1 MAYLLLCHK
10 NPKQINIFINQLL
23 RYGDCD
29 IYIHMDIKSK
39 SLCNQIKKNERVH
52 CFSKYNV
59 RWGSFEIVLAG
70 LYLMKKAIDS
80 NNTYTHFYFGT
91 GQDLLV
97 KNGLY
102 DYLGQ
107 SSADAFIHIKGEIT
121 NNNRAAAR
129 YLISW
134 PKKLM
139 IRDDWHPYR
148 FIRIAIQL
156 LCSVGIKTYPNKEK
170 LLQTPKFYEGHTWF
184 IAKNEVIKYIVD
196 YCSEHKDYVNY
207 WKNSLAS
214 DLMFFQT
221 IIMNSPYKDN
231 LEDELMYVNF
241 GKTFGTMN
249 HPLTITMEN
258 CKELKNGKWFCA
270 RKFETEESELSK
282 RAINYFINSVT
293 SSGKEG

>member
-1 MAYLLLCHK
+1 
-10 NPKQINIFINQLL
+10 
-23 RYGDCD
+23 
-29 IYIHMDIKSK
+29 
-39 SLCNQIKKNERVH
+39 
-52 CFSKYNV
+52 
-59 RWGSFEIVLAG
+59 
-70 LYLMKKAIDS
+70 MKKAIDS

-249 HPLTITMEN
+249 HPITITMNDIKTIEDGN
-258 CKELKNGKWFCA
+258 WFCA
-270 RKFETEESELSK
+270 RKFELTEDKEV
-282 RAINYFINSVT
+282 INYFIKHT
-293 SSGKEG
+293 HK